1 MARKKTEIPAG
12 RGYHHGNLR
21 QALLDAAL
29 ALVEAGEEQGVSLR
43 TVASRAGVSNAAPYR
58 HFQDREALMAAVAT
72 IGFDRLLES
81 LRRARESASEGE
93 ELLAN
98 ATAYMAFA
106 SKNIGLYRV
115 MFEESHLAIRFDEG
129 LARSGAAAFRELEDL
144 VGARLPGIGCEGEA
158 KRVATAI
165 WAGLH
170 GAALLASGRF
180 IPVGDPPD
188 QERAE
193 AEGMAV
199 ARLLIE
205 RFSEPR
211 RPSGRRGTGR
221 S

>member
-1 MARKKTEIPAG
+1 MAKKREIPAG

-43 TVASRAGVSNAAPYR
+43 TVAARAGVSNAAPYR

-98 ATAYMAFA
+98 ATAYLAFA
-106 SKNIGLYRV
+106 SKHIGLYRL
-115 MFEESHLAIRFDEG
+115 MFEESHLATRFDEG
-129 LARSGAAAFRELEDL
+129 LARSATAAFRELQDL
-144 VGARLPGIGCEGEA
+144 VGTRLPATCGEGEA

-180 IPVGDPPD
+180 IPVGDPSD
-188 QERAE
+188 KERAE
-193 AEGMAV
+193 AEGMAI

-211 RPSGRRGTGR
+211 RPSRRRGTDR

>member
-1 MARKKTEIPAG
+1 MAKKLEIPAG

-29 ALVEAGEEQGVSLR
+29 ALIEAGEEQDVSLR
-43 TVASRAGVSNAAPYR
+43 TVAARAGVSNAAPYR
-58 HFQDREALMAAVAT
+58 HFQDREALMAAVAA

-98 ATAYMAFA
+98 ATAYLAFA
-106 SKNIGLYRV
+106 SKNIGLYLV
-115 MFEESHLAIRFDEG
+115 MFGESHLAIRFDEG
-129 LARSGAAAFRELEDL
+129 LARSSMAAFRELQDL
-144 VGARLPGIGCEGEA
+144 VGTRLPANCGEGEA

-180 IPVGDPPD
+180 IPVGGPGDR
-188 QERAE
+188 ERAE
-193 AEGMAV
+193 AEGMAI

-205 RFSEPR
+205 RLSEPR
-211 RPSGRRGTGR
+211 RTSLRRGAGR

>member
-1 MARKKTEIPAG
+1 MAKKHEIPAG

-29 ALVEAGEEQGVSLR
+29 ALIEVGEEQGVSLR
-43 TVASRAGVSNAAPYR
+43 TVAARAGVSNAAPYR

-81 LRRARESASEGE
+81 LRRARESAGEGE

-98 ATAYMAFA
+98 AMAYLDFA

-115 MFEESHLAIRFDEG
+115 MFTENHLVIRFDEG
-129 LARSGAAAFRELEDL
+129 LARSSTAAFQELQDV
-144 VGARLPGIGCEGEA
+144 VGARLPATCGEGEA

-170 GAALLASGRF
+170 GTALLASGRL
-180 IPVGDPPD
+180 IPVGGPRA
-188 QERAE
+188 QAE
-193 AEGMAV
+193 ATAV

-205 RFSEPR
+205 RFSEPKGPTR
-211 RPSGRRGTGR
+211 RRAAGR